1 MGLLGQ
7 TPQKIVTR
15 PRDHKIIRLILV
27 LLNSLAILIDFGS
40 TYTKVAAIDLRNAQV
55 VGTSQSASTV
65 HTDVCEGLL
74 QALIAMHERCPLF
87 DHRPKDLNVLHG
99 KLVLASSSAAGGLR
113 IVVIGLVPGLT
124 VEAANHAALGAGAKV
139 VGSLAFKLGE
149 SAINEIEKQRPDII
163 LLTGGADGGD
173 CATVVHNAR
182 ALADSTLSVPII
194 IAGNSEVAAE
204 LGEILRRG
212 RKEFRCAGNV
222 MPKTGTLAVESAREQ
237 IRQLF
242 MERITRAKGLDRIRP
257 WAPVVLPTPMMV
269 LEAVRL
275 AAEGVENKRGWGEI
289 LAVDVGGA
297 TTDVHSIGYG
307 EPKGENVIAR
317 GLAEPLAKRTVEGDL
332 GIRYNAVTLLYRAGL
347 DRLAAELRAAF
358 PEFTVSDE
366 ELRRY
371 IEEIS
376 DKTSGI
382 PREPWHFAADA
393 VLARVAV
400 ELAVERHVGRRE
412 RIITRAGDAWV
423 HYGKDL
429 RDTPTLIGTGG
440 VFVYNP
446 YASYILSRPTERDER
461 SEVLRP
467 KKPKALLDSS
477 YLLYAVGLL
486 AKSYPDISLK
496 VFEAHMKPVEL
507 SG

>member
-1 MGLLGQ
+1 M
-7 TPQKIVTR
+7 R
-15 PRDHKIIRLILV
+15 
-27 LLNSLAILIDFGS
+27 LNSLAILIDFGS
-40 TYTKVAAIDLRNAQV
+40 TFTKVTAIDLRSAQL
-55 VGTSQSASTV
+55 VGTGQSPSTV
-65 HTDVCEGLL
+65 RTDVCEGLL
-74 QALIAMHERCPLF
+74 QALIAMHERRPLF
-87 DHRPKDLNVLHG
+87 DHRPTDLNVLQD

-139 VGSLAFKLGE
+139 VGSLGFKLAA
-149 SAINEIEKQRPDII
+149 SAINEIGTLRPDII

-173 CATVVHNAR
+173 SGTIVHNAR
-182 ALADSTLSVPII
+182 VLADSTLSVPII
-194 IAGNSEVAAE
+194 VAGNSEADAE
-204 LGEILRRG
+204 LGDILRRG
-212 RKEFRCAGNV
+212 RKEFRSAGNV
-222 MPKTGTLAVESAREQ
+222 MPKTGTLAVESARAQ

-257 WAPVVLPTPMMV
+257 WAPVVLPTPMAV

-275 AAEGVENKRGWGEI
+275 GAEGVEKKRGWGEI

-297 TTDVHSIGYG
+297 TTDVHSIGCG

-317 GLAEPLAKRTVEGDL
+317 GLAEPFAKRTVEGDL
-332 GIRYNAVTLLYRAGL
+332 GIRYNAATLLYRAGL

-358 PEFTVSDE
+358 PEFTVSDDA
-366 ELRRY
+366 LSLY
-371 IEEIS
+371 IEEIG
-376 DKTSGI
+376 DDTSGI
-382 PREPWHFAADA
+382 PRQPWHFAADA

-400 ELAVERHVGRRE
+400 ELAVARHVGRRE
-412 RIITRAGDAWV
+412 RIITREGEVWV

-440 VFVYNP
+440 VFVHNP
-446 YASYILSRPTERDER
+446 YASYILSRRAERDER

-486 AKSYPDISLK
+486 AQGHPDISLK